1 MHWPWKVE
9 TRDSQFLMPSDFAN
23 NGNFADTKAVD
34 PDSAL
39 RLSSVWACINLL
51 ANTISTLPIDVFR
64 NDEEI
69 PAPPLL
75 ASPAAGWTLEQWL
88 WALMQS
94 LLLRGNAYSLITAR
108 SGPRLTPSQ
117 VEPVNPDNVSV
128 SVGVDGSITYRFKGR
143 VLDPSDV
150 WHVAA
155 FRPAGSPV
163 GLSPIAAASETIGL
177 GLAVQRFGRAFFADG
192 AMPSGLLTVEQ
203 KMNQSDVD
211 LARTHLDRATHGR
224 RQPLIVSGGGAGDVK
239 WQNLSIAP
247 EESQFV
253 ESRKLGVSEIARTF
267 GVPPEMI
274 GGEAGNSLTYATV
287 EGRGVE
293 FVRYSLSH
301 WLVRLERAIGDL
313 LPRGQSVKFNVNA
326 LLRGTTK
333 ERYEAHAIALQN
345 RWMTVDE
352 VRALEDLGPMPAG
365 ASSPPNLQAV
375 EGGA

>member
-1 MHWPWKVE
+1 
-9 TRDSQFLMPSDFAN
+9 
-23 NGNFADTKAVD
+23 
-34 PDSAL
+34 
-39 RLSSVWACINLL
+39 
-51 ANTISTLPIDVFR
+51 
-64 NDEEI
+64 
-69 PAPPLL
+69 
-75 ASPAAGWTLEQWL
+75 
-88 WALMQS
+88 
-94 LLLRGNAYSLITAR
+94 
-108 SGPRLTPSQ
+108 
-117 VEPVNPDNVSV
+117 
-128 SVGVDGSITYRFKGR
+128 
-143 VLDPSDV
+143 
-150 WHVAA
+150 
-155 FRPAGSPV
+155 V
-163 GLSPIAAASETIGL
+163 GLSPISAASETIGL

-192 AMPSGLLTVEQ
+192 AMPSGLLTVDQ
-203 KMNQSDVD
+203 KMNKLDVD
-211 LARTHLDRATHGR
+211 VARESLDRATHGR

-287 EGRGVE
+287 EGRGLE

-333 ERYEAHAIALQN
+333 ERYEAHAIALASG
-345 RWMTVDE
+345 WLTVDE
-352 VRALEDLGPMPAG
+352 VRALEDLGPMPSS

-375 EGGA
+375 EGTGS

>member
-1 MHWPWKVE
+1 
-9 TRDSQFLMPSDFAN
+9 L
-23 NGNFADTKAVD
+23 
-34 PDSAL
+34 
-39 RLSSVWACINLL
+39 LS
-51 ANTISTLPIDVFR
+51 NTISTLPIDVFR
-64 NDEEI
+64 GDEEI

-75 ASPAAGWTLEQWL
+75 VSPAAGWTLEAWL
-88 WALMQS
+88 WAIMQS
-94 LLLRGNAYSLITAR
+94 LLLRGNAYGLITAR
-108 SGPRLTPSQ
+108 SGPRLTPAQ
-117 VEPVNPDNVSV
+117 VEPVNPDNMSV
-128 SVGVDGSITYRFKGR
+128 NVDVDGSITYRFKGR

-163 GLSPIAAASETIGL
+163 GLSPISAASETIGL

-192 AMPSGLLTVEQ
+192 AMPSGLLAVEQ
-203 KMNQSDVD
+203 KMSQSDID
-211 LARTHLDRATHGR
+211 LARARLDRATHGR

-239 WQNLSIAP
+239 WTNLSIAP

-287 EGRGVE
+287 EGRAVE
-293 FVRYSLSH
+293 FVKFSLSH

-333 ERYEAHAIALQN
+333 ERYEAHEIALRN
-345 RWMTVDE
+345 RWLTVDE
-352 VRALEDLGPMPAG
+352 VRELEDRGPLPAG
-365 ASSPPNLQAV
+365 ASSPPSLQAV
-375 EGGA
+375 EGTGS

>member
-1 MHWPWKVE
+1 
-9 TRDSQFLMPSDFAN
+9 
-23 NGNFADTKAVD
+23 
-34 PDSAL
+34 
-39 RLSSVWACINLL
+39 
-51 ANTISTLPIDVFR
+51 
-64 NDEEI
+64 
-69 PAPPLL
+69 
-75 ASPAAGWTLEQWL
+75 
-88 WALMQS
+88 MQS
-94 LLLRGNAYSLITAR
+94 LLLRGNAYGLVTAR

-117 VEPVNPDNVSV
+117 VEPVNPDSMSV
-128 SVGVDGSITYRFKGR
+128 TVGADGTITYRFKGR

-155 FRPAGSPV
+155 FRPAGSAV
-163 GLSPIAAASETIGL
+163 GLSPISFAAETIGL
-177 GLAVQRFGRAFFADG
+177 GLAVQRFGRSYFADG
-192 AMPSGLLTVEQ
+192 ATPSGLLITNQ
-203 KMNQSDVD
+203 KMSDLEADVVKD
-211 LARTHLDRATHGR
+211 RLYRATHGR
-224 RQPLIVSGGGAGDVK
+224 RQPLVVSGGGAGDVK
-239 WQNLSIAP
+239 WQSLSIAP

-287 EGRGVE
+287 EGRGLE

-301 WLVRLERAIGDL
+301 WLVRLERSIGDL

-333 ERYEAHAIALQN
+333 ERYEAHQIALASG
-345 RWMTVDE
+345 WLTVDE

-375 EGGA
+375 QGGTS